1 MNFAPVA
8 NIDDWC
14 PPAPRPRTRPLG
26 PIALLRTIY
35 NNPLEA
41 WTQAHFEE
49 PLVVMRL
56 MGVQAVVVN
65 EPSAIRHVLLDN
77 ANNYHKDWLQ
87 RRVLSNGLEGG
98 LLTAESE
105 QWRMQRRALS
115 PVFARKTVRSFAPAM
130 MAAAEE
136 LITQWQGR
144 EGGTVDVA
152 ADVTR
157 LTLEVLRRTIF
168 SEGLGGDPEEFRIV
182 MTDFFNAIGRI
193 DALDVLRL
201 PNFLPRTGRR
211 QARPALRFFD
221 AAMDKI
227 IATRRRHLCEDP
239 ASVPKDILTLLLQA
253 KDPDTGRG
261 MSETEIRANIVTF
274 ISAGHETTANTL
286 SWSLYLLSQ
295 SPTWR
300 ERVAAEAK
308 REWQGP
314 IDTLADR
321 LVETRAVIDE
331 AVRLYPPIAAMSRA
345 AIGPDKLCGITI
357 KRGAIVAI
365 APYVLHRHRALW
377 DRPDVFDPTRF
388 LNGAR
393 ERIDR
398 YGYLPFGA
406 GPRICIGATFAL
418 QEATLVLASI
428 IRSVTL
434 ELASGHKVRPILRVT
449 LRPHGGLPMI
459 VRRRIAD
466 IHTDRAQAGAWQ
478 PEVAQSREA

>member
-8 NIDDWC
+8 NIHDWR
-14 PPAPRPRTRPLG
+14 PPAPTPRTRPLG

-41 WTQAHFEE
+41 WTQAHFEK
-49 PLVVMRL
+49 PIVTMRL
-56 MGVQAVVVN
+56 MGVQAVVVS

-77 ANNYHKDWLQ
+77 AGNYHKDWLQ

-130 MAAAEE
+130 MAAADD
-136 LITQWQGR
+136 LIAHWHDR
-144 EGGTVDVA
+144 EGRTVDVT

-168 SEGLGGDPEEFRIV
+168 SEGLGGDPEEFRIA

-193 DALDVLRL
+193 DALDVLRA
-201 PNFLPRTGRR
+201 PNFLPRTGQR

-221 AAMDKI
+221 TAIDKI
-227 IATRRRHLCEDP
+227 IATRRRRLAEDA

-253 KDPDTGRG
+253 KDPDTGQG
-261 MSETEIRANIVTF
+261 MSEAEIRANIITF
-274 ISAGHETTANTL
+274 ISAGHETTANAL

-295 SPTWR
+295 SPAWR

-321 LVETRAVIDE
+321 LIETRAVIDE

-345 AIGPDKLCGITI
+345 AIGADELCGVKI
-357 KRGAIVAI
+357 KRGAMVAI

-388 LNGAR
+388 LNGGR

-398 YGYLPFGA
+398 YSYLPFGA

-428 IRSVTL
+428 VKNVTL
-434 ELASGHKVRPILRVT
+434 DLAPGHEVRPILRVT
-449 LRPHGGLPMI
+449 LRPQGGLPMI
-459 VRRRIAD
+459 VRRRVAD
-466 IHTDRAQAGAWQ
+466 IHTDRPAPGTWQ
-478 PEVAQSREA
+478 PGFTQSR